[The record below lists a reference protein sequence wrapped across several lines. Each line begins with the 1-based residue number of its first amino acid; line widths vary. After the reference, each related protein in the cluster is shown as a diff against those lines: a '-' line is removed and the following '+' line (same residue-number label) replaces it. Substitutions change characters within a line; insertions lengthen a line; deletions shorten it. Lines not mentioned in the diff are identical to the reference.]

1 MRMDIRRK
9 KTRRGNKIL
18 KTKSRPSFAWAAFTK
33 SIGKDILSLYMQN
46 QAEQLAAIEQ
56 IHQEYLIE
64 LAKLTVEEQTA
75 VRAFLE
81 SVRQKKIAEITAQM
95 NNLEA

>member
-1 MRMDIRRK
+1 
-9 KTRRGNKIL
+9 
-18 KTKSRPSFAWAAFTK
+18 
-33 SIGKDILSLYMQN
+33 MQN